1 MLGYIIS
8 DKKNININEH
18 EIKSFDILTDTLTNI
33 CIIKNNEILYKNNI
47 IKNAV
52 IYNHIEILEWFV
64 KSRKN
69 IFYRKYDDWVF
80 GDWKILISAS
90 EFGNIEILN
99 WIEKNEIFVNDEY
112 VMDAIEQATIN
123 NHLNV
128 FEWFKNSKYGLKYCK
143 SVFFHGNIEILEW
156 LKKNNYKIKYDENI
170 VSIIEQKLIF
180 KFFCDN
186 VNIKKAIMWNE
197 NFNFKILKLKTKNN
211 YIKGYNKN

>member
-8 DKKNININEH
+8 DKKTINVEEH
-18 EIKSFDILTDTLTNI
+18 EIKSFDILTDTLVNI

-69 IFYRKYDDWVF
+69 IFYQKYDDWVF

-170 VSIIEQKLIF
+170 VSIIENKLIF

-197 NFNFKILKLKTKNN
+197 NFNFKILKFKTKNN